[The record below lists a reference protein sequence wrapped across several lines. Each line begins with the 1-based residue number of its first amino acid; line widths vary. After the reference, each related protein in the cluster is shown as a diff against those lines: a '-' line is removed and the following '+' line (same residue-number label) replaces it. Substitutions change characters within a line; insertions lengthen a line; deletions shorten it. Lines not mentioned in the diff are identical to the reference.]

1 MHLAVVN
8 ITTAFIAFTI
18 RSASMVPNSEANSTT
33 FAAMASTASFVAAAT
48 AIIVTTLTAIE
59 A

>member
-1 MHLAVVN
+1 MAVVN

-18 RSASMVPNSEANSTT
+18 GSASMVPNSEANSTT
-33 FAAMASTASFVAAAT
+33 SAAMSSTASFVAAAT
-48 AIIVTTLTAIE
+48 AIIVTTLTTIE